1 MRAASKLVLAPAP
14 PSLGEVL
21 DFMRLIWALDHA
33 LQQTS
38 KRMMGA
44 IGVTGPQRLVIR
56 IVTRFPG
63 IPAGQIAQL
72 LHVHPSTLTGVLKR
86 LEKQG
91 LIHRRPDP
99 KDGRR
104 AFLGVTEKGK
114 RIDAAGAGTVEAAV
128 ERLLARTSRSKLEG
142 ARAVLA
148 ELALVLS
155 AGE

>member
-1 MRAASKLVLAPAP
+1 MKRPRKPTFVTP
-14 PSLGEVL
+14 PLSLGNVL

-33 LQQTS
+33 LQQAS
-38 KRMMGA
+38 KRMKSA

-56 IVTRFPG
+56 IVTRLPG

-86 LEKQG
+86 LEEQG
-91 LIHRRPDP
+91 LIQRRPDP

-104 AFLGVTEKGK
+104 AFLGITAKGR
-114 RIDAAGAGTVEAAV
+114 RIDAAGAGTVEGAV
-128 ERLLARTSRSKLEG
+128 ERLLSRTSASALKG

-148 ELALVLS
+148 DLAS
-155 AGE
+155 ALTDGR